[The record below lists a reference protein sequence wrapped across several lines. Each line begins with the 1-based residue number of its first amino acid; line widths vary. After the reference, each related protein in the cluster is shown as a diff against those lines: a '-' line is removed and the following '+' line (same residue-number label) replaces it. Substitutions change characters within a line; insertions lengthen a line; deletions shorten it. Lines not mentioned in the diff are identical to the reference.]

1 MYDDWMFRLLLTWAL
16 ANPDALTAI
25 LSASAVNIMQSGQ
38 KYIAQANHG
47 GKLTT
52 YNWPQTASG
61 QALPFAQVMALLAKV
76 AWMLANYTPEEIEN
90 YVKTQ
95 PSDEQIAVFW

>member
-1 MYDDWMFRLLLTWAL
+1 MYDEWMLRTLLVWAL
-16 ANPDALTAI
+16 ANPEAFAELLTA
-25 LSASAVNIMQSGQ
+25 SAISISQSGS

-61 QALPFAQVMALLAKV
+61 QALPFDKVQALLAKV
-76 AWMLANYTPEEIEN
+76 QWLIAHYSPEEIQA
-90 YVKTQ
+90 YIDTQ
-95 PSDEQIAVFW
+95 PSDS

>member
-1 MYDDWMFRLLLTWAL
+1 MYDEWMFRLLLTWAL
-16 ANPDALTAI
+16 ANPDALAG
-25 LSASAVNIMQSGQ
+25 LMSASAVAITQTRH

-61 QALPFAQVMALLAKV
+61 QALPFAQVQALLAKV
-76 AWMLANYTPEEIEN
+76 AWLIAHYTQEEIKN
-90 YVKTQ
+90 YIATQ
-95 PSDEQIAVFW
+95 PCDEQVAIYW